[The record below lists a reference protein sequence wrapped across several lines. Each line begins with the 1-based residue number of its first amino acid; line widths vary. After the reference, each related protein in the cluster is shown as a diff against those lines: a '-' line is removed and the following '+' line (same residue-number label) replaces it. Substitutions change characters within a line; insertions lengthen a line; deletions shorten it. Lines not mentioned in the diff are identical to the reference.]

1 MITVLSSVNI
11 YIKYSIKHTETPQP
25 NLMSRIVLYPSNPS
39 YYGKRECNDLNVY
52 LCEVFIIFF

>member
-25 NLMSRIVLYPSNPS
+25 NLMSRIVLYPS

-52 LCEVFIIFF
+52 VCEVFIIFF